1 MRRTSPVVISRDLVL
16 CDCCDSGTT
25 ICPDWDCNNPQH
37 IGLILI
43 HSQCLICRQILQVPL
58 DGNGEDIYDTSNSV
72 RLSQCKASYEK
83 LGRSGITVDS
93 TYGVMGRHV
102 QTRAVHPHLIQ
113 KSLFATRG
121 CDTCSSTALG
131 FLSPLFIWVW
141 VLMTSR
147 NLKKSAKLVRLNSV
161 APYSQHLFK
170 KKNMSLRILGR
181 VHRYRVRTWATPSV
195 PTHLVCLGGDYRIR
209 LLCLSEQ
216 PMIAYHRSSRLDWS
230 RSINSAQFSH
240 ADPWSCDS
248 VSAIVET

>member
-1 MRRTSPVVISRDLVL
+1 MVAVKMV
-16 CDCCDSGTT
+16 
-25 ICPDWDCNNPQH
+25 H
-37 IGLILI
+37 
-43 HSQCLICRQILQVPL
+43 
-58 DGNGEDIYDTSNSV
+58 DTWNSV

-83 LGRSGITVDS
+83 LGRNGITVDS

-181 VHRYRVRTWATPSV
+181 VHQYRVRTWATPSV